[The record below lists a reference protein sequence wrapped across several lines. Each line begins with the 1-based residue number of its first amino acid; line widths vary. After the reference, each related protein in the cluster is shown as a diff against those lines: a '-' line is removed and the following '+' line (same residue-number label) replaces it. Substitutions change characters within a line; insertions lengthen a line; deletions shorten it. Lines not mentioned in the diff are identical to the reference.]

1 MEEIDKAIHSL
12 QDNSEFSEEV
22 KSLIVNNEKLQIS
35 LEELEEEKRKLL
47 EKAETQPERE
57 YVVELL
63 FNILLG
69 AKHLSPQSPKGNS
82 LWNELVQINQNCT
95 EVGELFTEL
104 EKFSLKLLSLSSGG

>member
-1 MEEIDKAIHSL
+1 M
-12 QDNSEFSEEV
+12 
-22 KSLIVNNEKLQIS
+22 QIS

-47 EKAETQPERE
+47 ERVETQPERE

-69 AKHLSPQSPKGNS
+69 AKHLSPQSPKGNL
-82 LWNELVQINQNCT
+82 LWNELIQINQKCS

-104 EKFSLKLLSLSSGG
+104 EKFCLKLLTLSSE

>member
-1 MEEIDKAIHSL
+1 L
-12 QDNSEFSEEV
+12 
-22 KSLIVNNEKLQIS
+22 KSLRKRE
-35 LEELEEEKRKLL
+35 RKLL

-104 EKFSLKLLSLSSGG
+104 EKFSLKVVEPFLGRMILF